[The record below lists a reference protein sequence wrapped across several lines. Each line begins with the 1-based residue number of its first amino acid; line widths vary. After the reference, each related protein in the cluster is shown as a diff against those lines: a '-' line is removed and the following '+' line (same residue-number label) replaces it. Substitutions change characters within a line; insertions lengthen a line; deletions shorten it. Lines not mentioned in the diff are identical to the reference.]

1 MKSTTVTVN
10 NTTPTLVVPA
20 DNINRQIY
28 LYSTGN
34 DIFVG
39 NGDVTTAS
47 GFNIKKDT
55 YLEIMVPHGQTL
67 YGITAAVGTHSM
79 QILSPDTDS

>member
-1 MKSTTVTVN
+1 MKSLSVTVN
-10 NTTPTLVVPA
+10 SLTPTLVVARDDIP
-20 DNINRQIY
+20 RRIY

-39 NGDVTTAS
+39 NGDVTTSS

-55 YLEIMVPHGQTL
+55 YLEVFIPQGETL
-67 YGITAAVGTHSM
+67 YGITGSVGTHSM
-79 QILSPDTDS
+79 QILTPDTDA